1 MCGNGGTVYD
11 PTPPTSPC
19 ERLTF
24 RTVLNSPVPNVVWEI
39 AKRFQQEPVRLD
51 IQIQLRGTLQIAVA
65 LLDQQVAGAITSDAL
80 VRLIECI
87 RQGNEYVAEVR
98 SIAGARVE
106 VQVVRK

>member
-11 PTPPTSPC
+11 PTPPASPC

-24 RTVLNSPVPNVVWEI
+24 RTVLNSPVPHVVLEI
-39 AKRFQQEPVRLD
+39 AKRSREETVRLD
-51 IQIQLRGTLQIAVA
+51 IGIEQRGTLQVAVA
-65 LLDQQVAGAITSDAL
+65 LLEGQIAGAITSDAL
-80 VRLIECI
+80 IRLVECI
-87 RQGNEYVAEVR
+87 KAGNDYVAEVR